1 MNRYLKLIEDYM
13 KYPKENEW
21 IEFKENNSNPQ
32 LIGEYLS
39 ALSNSAAL
47 HGKNKAFLIFGV
59 QNETGKITG
68 TNFYPSNTKGKGN
81 EDLEPWLSRK
91 LSPRIDFKVI
101 EFDHDDKH
109 IVVFEIDATL
119 NTPVK
124 FDGETFIRVGGHKHK
139 LSDHPEKER
148 KIWKKAESVSF
159 EKDIAAS
166 NLSLTDV
173 LNKIDY
179 HNFFKLLNIPVPENK
194 NRIIEG
200 LVQDGIV
207 IRDGGNY
214 LITNLGALLLAKNL
228 NEFEGLSRKAVRV
241 IIYTGSN
248 RINAKKEITGKKGY
262 AVGFKGLI
270 DWIDDQIP
278 SNELIEEALR
288 VEKKMYPK
296 LAIREFVA
304 NALIHQDFTETG
316 RSPMI
321 EIFDTRIE
329 ITNPGSPLIDTDRFI
344 DYPPKT
350 RNEKLASLMRRMN
363 ICEER
368 GSGVDRA
375 LTQVEIFQ
383 LPPPLFQAEED
394 YTKVTLYSYR
404 EYKYMDR
411 MERIRACYQ
420 HACLKWIC
428 GEFMTNSSIRE
439 RMRIDQKNYPMASK
453 IIKDAINDGVIKVKD
468 PENQS
473 NKKSY
478 VPWWS

>member
-1 MNRYLKLIEDYM
+1 MQNQSKILGCLIEKQRFEHKRLTRKALASM
-13 KYPKENEW
+13 LGFRNLGKGVWK
-21 IEFKENNSNPQ
+21 IEQIER
-32 LIGEYLS
+32 
-39 ALSNSAAL
+39 
-47 HGKNKAFLIFGV
+47 
-59 QNETGKITG
+59 GKI
-68 TNFYPSNTKGKGN
+68 
-81 EDLEPWLSRK
+81 EEPLVSRK

-101 EFDHDDKH
+101 EFDHYDKH

-124 FDGETFIRVGGHKHK
+124 FDGEAFIRVGGHKHK
-139 LSDHPEKER
+139 LSEHPEKER

-159 EKDIAAS
+159 EKAFAAS

-179 HNFFKLLNIPVPENK
+179 HNFFKLQNIPVPENQ

-207 IRDGGNY
+207 IQDGGNY
-214 LITNLGALLLAKNL
+214 SITNLGAILLARNL
-228 NEFEGLSRKAVRV
+228 NEFDGLSRKAVRV
-241 IIYTGSN
+241 IIYNGSN

-270 DWIDDQIP
+270 DWIDDQMP
-278 SNELIEEALR
+278 SNEFIEEALR

-329 ITNPGSPLIDTDRFI
+329 ITNPGNPLIDTDRFI

-350 RNEKLASLMRRMN
+350 RNEKIASLMR
-363 ICEER
+363 E
-368 GSGVDRA
+368 
-375 LTQVEIFQ
+375 
-383 LPPPLFQAEED
+383 
-394 YTKVTLYSYR
+394 
-404 EYKYMDR
+404 
-411 MERIRACYQ
+411 
-420 HACLKWIC
+420 
-428 GEFMTNSSIRE
+428 
-439 RMRIDQKNYPMASK
+439 
-453 IIKDAINDGVIKVKD
+453 
-468 PENQS
+468 
-473 NKKSY
+473 
-478 VPWWS
+478 